1 VRIANVLAGSD
12 NARYPGLQV
21 PAAVRAADVEVEI
34 VETGV
39 YLDDRGPAAHALLS
53 VGHVAAALRAERDGF
68 DAAFI
73 NSTTDY
79 ALAEIRSIV
88 GIPVTGCGEAGIRT
102 AASLG
107 RRFAIVQIWPAWS
120 RPGDEDLLSRVGLA
134 DRCCAIRNV
143 AEDGEEDAI
152 HEAMIAGQPAR
163 RDEMLS
169 RVLTAITA
177 AVRDDGA
184 DVIVLG
190 CTCMSASAAELAR
203 AVDVPVVDPMIAGY
217 LAAEQL
223 ARSGLSAAATE
234 DRALLAPMFE
244 TIAGALEASGG
255 GTGNAVESCSVC
267 AATHE
272 LASA

>member
-1 VRIANVLAGSD
+1 M
-12 NARYPGLQV
+12 
-21 PAAVRAADVEVEI
+21 EVEI

-39 YLDDRGPAAHALLS
+39 YLDDRGPAAHALLA

-107 RRFAIVQIWPAWS
+107 RCFAIIQIWPAWS

-134 DRCCAIRNV
+134 DRCCAIRHV
-143 AEDGEEDAI
+143 TQDGEEDAI
-152 HEAMIAGQPAR
+152 HDALIAGQPER
-163 RDEMLS
+163 REQMLS
-169 RVLTAITA
+169 RVMAAITA

-190 CTCMSASAAELAR
+190 CTCMSASAVELAR
-203 AVDVPVVDPMIAGY
+203 EVDVPVVDPMIAGY

-223 ARSGLSAAATE
+223 ARSGVGAAATE

-244 TIAGALEASGG
+244 TIAAALEASGAG
-255 GTGNAVESCSVC
+255 GGNVVESCSVC
-267 AATHE
+267 ATTHQ